1 MRRIKTLACGGLV
14 ASIAAAGLAVAHA
27 DTSSSTTPASTPI
40 KHVVVIFG
48 ENVSFD
54 HYFGTYPNATNP
66 AGEPR
71 FQAEAGTPAVN
82 GLSDALLN
90 SNPNALNPQRLDR
103 SRAVTC
109 SQNHGYGAEQ
119 SAYDHGLMDRF
130 VERTAGGGALC
141 PTPIVMDY
149 YDGNTLTGL
158 WNLAQSFS
166 MSDNSYSTNFGP
178 STVGALN
185 LISGQTHGASAGGNS
200 AGTVIG
206 DPDPSTALDDCAT
219 GGTVMSGKNVG
230 DLLSAHHVT
239 WGWFQGGFRPS
250 SVDSTTG
257 RATCSSSH
265 VNVAGATV
273 RDYSPHHEPFQY
285 YASTANIHHTA
296 PASAALIGKDDP
308 AGTAVGQKVNHQY
321 DLTDFDTALA
331 SGNLPGVSFLKA
343 AAFEDAH
350 PSNSDPLDE
359 QRFVARTLNALQ
371 QSPDWSSTAVIIAYD
386 DSDGWYDHQMSP
398 IVNHSQTP
406 DDTLTGTDCGAPTD
420 TTGTAYQ
427 GRCGYGPRQPLL
439 VVSPFAKQNFVDH
452 SVTDQTSVLKFI
464 EDNWQLGRIGD
475 QSFDARAGSL
485 GNMFNFD
492 ADAKLAPKVFLDPT
506 TGEVTKTTPAT
517 DEGGTTPTT
526 TTPSGGDPGD
536 GSHTGDGGQSGG
548 GKPGHGGGKPTTGQ
562 GHGPKRPDIT
572 VTCATTRHG
581 SRLTVACRVTGKD
594 AKTGAT
600 ALRFRVE
607 RGNEVVATT
616 RSVVRKGH
624 AAAVLKTKSALH
636 GKFTLRIA
644 IAHSGSASASTARA
658 LRL

>member
-1 MRRIKTLACGGLV
+1 M
-14 ASIAAAGLAVAHA
+14 AAAGLAVAHA
-27 DTSSSTTPASTPI
+27 DTSSTTTPASTPI
-40 KHVVVIFG
+40 KHVVVIFD
-48 ENVSFD
+48 ENISFD

-71 FQAEAGTPAVN
+71 FQAKANTPAVN

-149 YDGNTLTGL
+149 YDGNTVTGL

-185 LISGQTHGASAGGNS
+185 LISGQTHGASAGGDS

-219 GGTVMSGKNVG
+219 GNTVMSGKNVG
-230 DLLSAHHVT
+230 DLLNAHHVT
-239 WGWFQGGFRPS
+239 WGWFEGGFRPS

-257 RATCSSSH
+257 RATCGSTH

-273 RDYSPHHEPFQY
+273 RDYVPHHEPFEY

-296 PASAALIGKDDP
+296 PASPDLIGKDDP
-308 AGTAVGQKVNHQY
+308 AGTPADKKVNHQY

-331 SGNLPGVSFLKA
+331 NDSLPAVSFLKA
-343 AAFEDAH
+343 GAFEDGH

-359 QRFVARTLNALQ
+359 QRFVARTLDALE
-371 QSPDWSSTAVIIAYD
+371 QSPDWKSTAVVIAYD

-398 IVNHSQTP
+398 IVNHSQTA
-406 DDTLTGTDCGAPTD
+406 DDTLTGTSCGVSTD
-420 TTGTAYQ
+420 PTGTAYQ

-452 SVTDQTSVLKFI
+452 SITDQTSVLRFI

-475 QSFDARAGSL
+475 QSFDERAGSL

-492 ADAKLAPKVFLDPT
+492 ANAKLAPKVFLDPT
-506 TGEVTKTTPAT
+506 TGEVTKTAPAT

-526 TTPSGGDPGD
+526 TTTTPTGEDSGDGNPGGDEPRGEHPD
-536 GSHTGDGGQSGG
+536 
-548 GKPGHGGGKPTTGQ
+548 PVHGGGKPTSSD
-562 GHGPKRPDIT
+562 HGPKKPDVRVACT
-572 VTCATTRHG
+572 TSRHDKRLSVTCK
-581 SRLTVACRVTGKD
+581 VTGRD
-594 AKTGAT
+594 AKSGTT
-600 ALRFRVE
+600 ALRFRVV
-607 RGNEVVATT
+607 RGSKVLATS
-616 RSVVRKGH
+616 RSIVEKGH
-624 AAAVLKTKSALH
+624 AATVLKTRSRLH
-636 GKFTLRIA
+636 GTFTLRIA
-644 IAHSGSASASTARA
+644 IARSGSASASTART
-658 LRL
+658 LQL